1 MLEARGG
8 ESSAQSL
15 GTQRLEGGE
24 RDREKA
30 SRVAQQVRR
39 AAALTAACV
48 TSQPNQAT
56 SRHWPRATRSPCL
69 RARPQTVFSQRTNS
83 SSASQEGSVEVD
95 HGQPRGSRTRV
106 LAGRNNEFLCQGN
119 HFVSN
124 HFMLQITFVICSQW
138 VSLCWFVLCCVV
150 FLSPSGR
157 LSLLCA
163 GVVSAALALEI
174 VVRDGQ
180 RWLSYAEKR
189 FVDRW

>member
-1 MLEARGG
+1 MNDDAPGQGRGIERAELGDATPGRRREGQG
-8 ESSAQSL
+8 EGEQSGPASETSSGADGSL
-15 GTQRLEGGE
+15 
-24 RDREKA
+24 RDEPAKPGN
-30 SRVAQQVRR
+30 VT
-39 AAALTAACV
+39 LLV
-48 TSQPNQAT
+48 TSNPFFLSESAT
-56 SRHWPRATRSPCL
+56 A
-69 RARPQTVFSQRTNS
+69 NS
-83 SSASQEGSVEVD
+83 FLTKFFPSFAGGFRGD
-95 HGQPRGSRTRV
+95 HGQPRGSRSRV